1 MQTVTPKKLLIVTAA
16 LLVITLMGCTKPK
29 EITGT
34 WYWKSATGN
43 TELYLVLKGK
53 QITGNYCS
61 SFGNGSKLDCKE
73 TDADNAISLNLITEN
88 VYEGTVKSGIN
99 DVVINIRIILNPD
112 NQSLYLEQLSQ
123 PNEEYYLPNKATF
136 TLN

>member
-1 MQTVTPKKLLIVTAA
+1 MKATLKNLIIASAIPFLLSLA
-16 LLVITLMGCTKPK
+16 GCAKSK

-43 TELYLVLKGK
+43 TELYLVQKGK

-99 DVVINIRIILNPD
+99 DAVINIRIILKPD

>member
-34 WYWKSATGN
+34 WYSKSATGN
-43 TELYLVLKGK
+43 TELYLVQNGK
-53 QITGNYCS
+53 QITGKYCS

-73 TDADNAISLNLITEN
+73 TDVDDAISLNLITEN
-88 VYEGTVKSGIN
+88 IYEGTVKSGIT
-99 DVVINIRIILNPD
+99 DAVINIRITFNPE
-112 NQSLYLEQLSQ
+112 NQTLYLEQLSQ